1 MKEFEL
7 IASATFGL
15 EAIVKREII
24 ALGYEI
30 TDSRNGR
37 LTYRGDLRAVVRSN
51 LWLRCADRVYIKMGE
66 FKAKTFEELF
76 QAAKA
81 IAWEEWLPVDAH
93 FIVTGSSAWSVLHS
107 VPACQSIIEKAIVTR
122 LSGVYGVERFAKN
135 GPVYTVRFMAQ
146 KDEFVLM
153 IDSSGA
159 GLHDRGY
166 RVKDVPAP
174 IKETMAAAMVSLSFF
189 KPGRFLWDP
198 FCGSGTI
205 AIEAAMMAR
214 NIAPGLTRK
223 FDCSW
228 WKNIPEEIWKEE
240 KAAAYRAIDYDAE
253 FKIVASDIDPRAIR
267 AAKKNA
273 EAAGVDDCI
282 EFRVQDITDIGDGSL
297 SPFSTDIGDG
307 SLSPFPTIS
316 QNVEENRPLYP
327 QNVEENRPLY
337 PPLYPDVDLER
348 GVIIANPPYGKRIG
362 EAELLPGIY
371 GALKGFIKQN
381 PKWSLFL
388 ITSDKDFE
396 KAMGRPADRRRKLYN
411 GDIEVCYY
419 QYYGEK

>member
-1 MKEFEL
+1 MKQIEL

-15 EAIVKREII
+15 EAIVKREILS
-24 ALGYEI
+24 LGYEI

-37 LTYRGDLRAVVRSN
+37 LTYLGDLRAIVRSN
-51 LWLRCADRVYIKMGE
+51 LWLRCADRVYVKMGE
-66 FKAKTFEELF
+66 FTAKTFEELF
-76 QAAKA
+76 QAARS
-81 IAWEEWLPVDAH
+81 IPWEEWLPVNAH
-93 FIVTGSSAWSVLHS
+93 FSVSGSSARSVLHS
-107 VPACQSIIEKAIVTR
+107 VPACQSIVEKAIVTR

-135 GPVYTVRFMAQ
+135 GPVYAVRFMAQ

-153 IDSSGA
+153 IDTSGP

-174 IKETMAAAMVSLSFF
+174 IKETMAAALVSLSFF
-189 KPGRFLWDP
+189 KPGRMLWDP

-228 WKNIPEEIWKEE
+228 WENIPEQIWKEE
-240 KAAAYRAIDYDAE
+240 KAAAYRAIDSNAQ
-253 FKIVASDIDPRAIR
+253 FKIIATDIDSRAIR
-267 AAKKNA
+267 AAKRNA
-273 EAAGVDDCI
+273 EEAGVDDCI
-282 EFRVQDITDIGDGSL
+282 EFAVRDIAEGLPSL
-297 SPFSTDIGDG
+297 DDA
-307 SLSPFPTIS
+307 
-316 QNVEENRPLYP
+316 
-327 QNVEENRPLY
+327 
-337 PPLYPDVDLER
+337 PDVDLER

-371 GALKGFIKQN
+371 GALRCFLKDR
-381 PKWSLFL
+381 PAWSLFL

-411 GDIEVCYY
+411 GDLEVCYY

>member
-15 EAIVKREII
+15 EAIVKREIQ

-37 LTYRGDLRAVVRSN
+37 LTYKGDLRALVRSN
-51 LWLRCADRVYIKMGE
+51 LWLRCADRVYVKMGE
-66 FKAKTFEELF
+66 FTAKTFEELF

-81 IAWEEWLPVDAH
+81 LPWEEWLPVDAH
-93 FIVTGSSAWSVLHS
+93 FSVSGTSARSVLHS

-122 LSGVYGVERFAKN
+122 LSGVYGVEKFAKN
-135 GPVYTVRFMAQ
+135 GPVYAVRFMAQ

-153 IDSSGA
+153 INSSGP

-240 KAAAYRAIDYDAE
+240 KAAAYRAMDMDAR
-253 FKIVASDIDPRAIR
+253 FKILATDIDARAIR

-282 EFRVQDITDIGDGSL
+282 EFEVRDVKDAKPYEILRFAHDDTRFAQDDMSFAQDDIDA
-297 SPFSTDIGDG
+297 
-307 SLSPFPTIS
+307 
-316 QNVEENRPLYP
+316 
-327 QNVEENRPLY
+327 
-337 PPLYPDVDLER
+337 ER
-348 GVIIANPPYGKRIG
+348 GVIIGNPPYGKRIG
-362 EAELLPGIY
+362 EAEAMPGIY
-371 GALKGFIKQN
+371 AALRGFLEEN
-381 PKWSLFL
+381 PAWSLFL

-411 GDIEVCYY
+411 GDLEVCYY

>member
-7 IASATFGL
+7 IATATFGL
-15 EAIVKREII
+15 EAVVKREIE

-37 LTYRGDLRAVVRSN
+37 LTYKGDLRAVVRSN
-51 LWLRCADRVYIKMGE
+51 LWLRCADRVYVKMGE
-66 FKAKTFEELF
+66 FTAKTFEELF

-81 IAWEEWLPVDAH
+81 LPWEEWLPVNAH
-93 FIVTGSSAWSVLHS
+93 FSVTGSSARSVLHS

-135 GPVYTVRFMAQ
+135 GSVYAVRFMAQ

-153 IDSSGA
+153 INTSGP

-189 KPGRFLWDP
+189 KPGRFLIDP

-214 NIAPGLTRK
+214 NIAPGLSRK
-223 FDCSW
+223 FDCTW
-228 WKNIPEEIWKEE
+228 WEQIPPELWKEE
-240 KAAAYRAIDYDAE
+240 KAAAFKAIDYDAQ
-253 FKIVASDIDPRAIR
+253 FKIIASDIDPRAIR

-273 EAAGVDDCI
+273 EEAGVDDCI
-282 EFRVQDITDIGDGSL
+282 EFVVSDVKDLKDLKDLKRTDPG
-297 SPFSTDIGDG
+297 
-307 SLSPFPTIS
+307 
-316 QNVEENRPLYP
+316 
-327 QNVEENRPLY
+327 
-337 PPLYPDVDLER
+337 VDMQR
-348 GVIIANPPYGKRIG
+348 GVMIANPPYGIRIG
-362 EAELLPGIY
+362 EAEQLPGIY
-371 GALKGFIKQN
+371 GALRNFLESRPQ
-381 PKWSLFL
+381 WSLFL
-388 ITSDKDFE
+388 ITADKSFE
-396 KAMGRPADRRRKLYN
+396 EAMGRPADRRRKLYN
-411 GDIEVCYY
+411 GDLEVCYY
-419 QYYGEK
+419 QYYGQK

>member
-24 ALGYEI
+24 SLGYEI

-37 LTYRGDLRAVVRSN
+37 LTYRGDLRAIVRSN
-51 LWLRCADRVYIKMGE
+51 LWLRCADRVYIKMGG
-66 FKAKTFEELF
+66 FTAKTFEQLF

-81 IAWEEWLPVDAH
+81 LPWEEWLPVNAH
-93 FIVTGSSAWSVLHS
+93 FSVTGTSAWSVLHS

-122 LSGVYGVERFAKN
+122 LSGVYGVDRFAKD
-135 GPVYTVRFMAQ
+135 GPVYAVRFMAQ

-153 IDSSGA
+153 INTSGP

-189 KPGRFLWDP
+189 KPGRLLWDP

-228 WKNIPEEIWKEE
+228 WENIPQEIWKEE
-240 KAAAYRAIDYDAE
+240 KAAAYRAMDMDAQ
-253 FKIVASDIDPRAIR
+253 FKIIASDIDPRAIR

-282 EFRVQDITDIGDGSL
+282 EFIVSDIKEASGGRSFRSLAEAETGSC
-297 SPFSTDIGDG
+297 SEPAGQS
-307 SLSPFPTIS
+307 
-316 QNVEENRPLYP
+316 
-327 QNVEENRPLY
+327 
-337 PPLYPDVDLER
+337 VDLER

-371 GALKGFIKQN
+371 GALKSFIGEHPQ
-381 PKWSLFL
+381 WSLFL

-411 GDIEVCYY
+411 GDLEVCYY

>member
-1 MKEFEL
+1 MDDRQFEI
-7 IASATFGL
+7 IATSTFGL
-15 EAIVKREII
+15 EAVVKREIE

-37 LTYRGDLRAVVRSN
+37 LTYKGDLRALVRSN
-51 LWLRCADRVYIKMGE
+51 LWLRCADRVYVKMGE
-66 FKAKTFEELF
+66 FTAKTFDELF
-76 QAAKA
+76 RACEALP
-81 IAWEEWLPVDAH
+81 WEDWLPVNAH
-93 FIVTGSSAWSVLHS
+93 FSVTGSSARSTLHS
-107 VPACQSIIEKAIVTR
+107 VPACQSIIEKAIVKR
-122 LSGVYGVERFAKN
+122 LGGVYGVERFAKN
-135 GPVYTVRFMAQ
+135 GPVYAVRFMAQ

-153 IDSSGA
+153 INSSGA

-189 KPGRFLWDP
+189 KPGRFLADP

-228 WKNIPEEIWKEE
+228 WEQIPEDLWKEE
-240 KAAAYRAIDYDAE
+240 KALAYKAIDQDVP
-253 FKIVASDIDPRAIR
+253 FKILACDIDSRAIR

-282 EFRVQDITDIGDGSL
+282 DFKVCDVKDLGNTADKYVLQNKGPASVQNTNA
-297 SPFSTDIGDG
+297 SP
-307 SLSPFPTIS
+307 
-316 QNVEENRPLYP
+316 V
-327 QNVEENRPLY
+327 
-337 PPLYPDVDLER
+337 VDLDR
-348 GVIIANPPYGKRIG
+348 GVIIANPPYGIRIG

-371 GALKGFIKQN
+371 ESLRGFMAYRPQ
-381 PKWSLFL
+381 WSLFL
-388 ITSDKDFE
+388 ITSDKSFE
-396 KAMGRPADRRRKLYN
+396 EAMGRPADRRRKLYN
-411 GDIEVCYY
+411 GDLEVCYY
-419 QYYGEK
+419 QYYGKK

>member
-1 MKEFEL
+1 MNDRNFEI
-7 IASATFGL
+7 IATSTFGL
-15 EAIVKREII
+15 EAVVKREIE

-37 LTYRGDLRAVVRSN
+37 LTYRGDLRALVRSN
-51 LWLRCADRVYIKMGE
+51 LWLRCADRVYVKMGE
-66 FKAKTFEELF
+66 FTAKTFDELF
-76 QAAKA
+76 RAAEA
-81 IAWEEWLPVDAH
+81 LPWEDWLPVNAH
-93 FIVTGSSAWSVLHS
+93 FSVTGSSARSILHS
-107 VPACQSIIEKAIVTR
+107 VPACQSIIEKAIVKR
-122 LSGVYGVERFAKN
+122 LGGIYGVERFAKN
-135 GPVYTVRFMAQ
+135 GPVYAVRFMAQ

-153 IDSSGA
+153 INSSGP

-189 KPGRFLWDP
+189 KPGRFLVDP

-228 WKNIPEEIWKEE
+228 WEQIPEELWKEE
-240 KAAAYRAIDYDAE
+240 KAAAYKAMDLDAQ
-253 FKIVASDIDPRAIR
+253 FKILACDIDSRAVR

-282 EFRVQDITDIGDGSL
+282 DFKVCDVKDLAKTVEKYVAQNRIGSAAAANATHG
-297 SPFSTDIGDG
+297 TA
-307 SLSPFPTIS
+307 
-316 QNVEENRPLYP
+316 ENGAGQANHCADNGLKD
-327 QNVEENRPLY
+327 NASS
-337 PPLYPDVDLER
+337 VDLDR
-348 GVIIANPPYGKRIG
+348 GVIIANPPYGIRIG

-371 GALKGFIKQN
+371 ESLRGFLAER
-381 PKWSLFL
+381 PAWSLFL
-388 ITSDKDFE
+388 ITSDKSFE
-396 KAMGRPADRRRKLYN
+396 TAMGRPADRRRKLYN
-411 GDIEVCYY
+411 GDLEVCYY
-419 QYYGEK
+419 QYYGKK

>member
-15 EAIVKREII
+15 EAIVKREIQ

-37 LTYRGDLRAVVRSN
+37 LTYKGDLRAVVRSN

-66 FKAKTFEELF
+66 FTAKTFEELF
-76 QAAKA
+76 QAAKGQP
-81 IAWEEWLPVDAH
+81 WEEWLPVDAH
-93 FIVTGSSAWSVLHS
+93 FSVTGTSARSVLHS

-122 LSGVYGVERFAKN
+122 LSGVYGVEKFAKN
-135 GPVYTVRFMAQ
+135 GPVYAVRFMAQ
-146 KDEFVLM
+146 NDEFVLM
-153 IDSSGA
+153 INSSGP

-174 IKETMAAAMVSLSFF
+174 IKETMAAALVSLSFF
-189 KPGRFLWDP
+189 KSGRFLWDP
-198 FCGSGTI
+198 FTGSGTI

-228 WKNIPEEIWKEE
+228 WKNIPEQIWKEE
-240 KAAAYRAIDYDAE
+240 KAAAYRAIDHEAQ
-253 FKIVASDIDPRAIR
+253 FKILATDIDARAIR
-267 AAKKNA
+267 AAKRNA
-273 EAAGVDDCI
+273 EEAGVDDCI
-282 EFRVQDITDIGDGSL
+282 EFEVMDVGGGRRADQLPGEDGAA
-297 SPFSTDIGDG
+297 DAG
-307 SLSPFPTIS
+307 
-316 QNVEENRPLYP
+316 
-327 QNVEENRPLY
+327 
-337 PPLYPDVDLER
+337 VDRKR
-348 GVIIANPPYGKRIG
+348 GVIIGNPPYGKRIG
-362 EAELLPGIY
+362 EAEALPGIY
-371 GALKGFIKQN
+371 AALKAFLSEN
-381 PKWSLFL
+381 PAWSLFL
-388 ITSDKDFE
+388 ITADKDFE

-411 GDIEVCYY
+411 GDLEVCYY

>member
-1 MKEFEL
+1 MNDRNFEI
-7 IASATFGL
+7 IATSTFGL
-15 EAIVKREII
+15 EAVVKREIE

-37 LTYRGDLRAVVRSN
+37 LTYKGDLRALVRSN
-51 LWLRCADRVYIKMGE
+51 LWLRCADRVYVKMGE
-66 FKAKTFEELF
+66 FTAKTFDELF
-76 QAAKA
+76 RAAEA
-81 IAWEEWLPVDAH
+81 LPWEEWLPVNAH
-93 FIVTGSSAWSVLHS
+93 FSVTGNSARSTLHS
-107 VPACQSIIEKAIVTR
+107 VPACQSIIEKAIVKR
-122 LSGVYGVERFAKN
+122 LGGIYGVERFAKN
-135 GPVYTVRFMAQ
+135 GPVYAVRFMAQ

-153 IDSSGA
+153 INSSGP

-189 KPGRFLWDP
+189 KPGRFLADP

-228 WKNIPEEIWKEE
+228 WEQIPEELWKEE
-240 KAAAYRAIDYDAE
+240 KAAAYKAMDLDAQ
-253 FKIVASDIDPRAIR
+253 FKILASDIDSRAVR

-282 EFRVQDITDIGDGSL
+282 DFKVCDVKDLANTVEKYVAQNMDA
-297 SPFSTDIGDG
+297 SPADRTNETVS
-307 SLSPFPTIS
+307 S
-316 QNVEENRPLYP
+316 
-327 QNVEENRPLY
+327 
-337 PPLYPDVDLER
+337 VDLDR
-348 GVIIANPPYGKRIG
+348 GVIIANPPYGIRIG

-371 GALKGFIKQN
+371 ESLRGFLAER
-381 PKWSLFL
+381 PSWSLFL
-388 ITSDKDFE
+388 ITSDKTFE
-396 KAMGRPADRRRKLYN
+396 TAMGRPADRRRKLYN
-411 GDIEVCYY
+411 GDLEVCYY
-419 QYYGEK
+419 QYYGTK

>member
-7 IASATFGL
+7 IATATFGL
-15 EAIVKREII
+15 EAIVKREIE

-37 LTYRGDLRAVVRSN
+37 LTYKGDLRAVVRSN
-51 LWLRCADRVYIKMGE
+51 LWLRCADRVYVKMGD
-66 FKAKTFEELF
+66 FTAKTFEELF

-81 IAWEEWLPVDAH
+81 LPWEEWLPVNAH
-93 FIVTGSSAWSVLHS
+93 FSVTGSSARSVLHS

-135 GPVYTVRFMAQ
+135 GPVYAVRFMAQ

-153 IDSSGA
+153 INTSGP

-166 RVKDVPAP
+166 RIKDVPAP

-189 KPGRFLWDP
+189 KPGRLLLDP

-214 NIAPGLTRK
+214 NIAPGLSRK

-228 WKNIPEEIWKEE
+228 WENIPQELWKEE
-240 KAAAYRAIDYDAE
+240 KAAAFKDINYDAQ
-253 FKIVASDIDPRAIR
+253 FRIIASDIDPRAIR

-273 EAAGVDDCI
+273 EEAGVDDCI
-282 EFRVQDITDIGDGSL
+282 EFLTLDVKDLGTKRR
-297 SPFSTDIGDG
+297 FSDAD
-307 SLSPFPTIS
+307 
-316 QNVEENRPLYP
+316 
-327 QNVEENRPLY
+327 
-337 PPLYPDVDLER
+337 R
-348 GVIIANPPYGKRIG
+348 GVIIANPPYGIRIG
-362 EAELLPGIY
+362 EAEQLPGIY
-371 GALKGFIKQN
+371 AALRTFLESHPHG
-381 PKWSLFL
+381 SLVL
-388 ITSDKDFE
+388 ITADKSFE
-396 KAMGRPADRRRKLYN
+396 EAMGRPADRRRKLYN
-411 GDIEVCYY
+411 GDLEVCYY

>member
-24 ALGYEI
+24 SLGYEI

-37 LTYRGDLRAVVRSN
+37 LTYRGDLRAIVRSN
-51 LWLRCADRVYIKMGE
+51 LWLRCADRVYIKMGG
-66 FKAKTFEELF
+66 FTAKTFEQLF

-81 IAWEEWLPVDAH
+81 LPWEEWLPVNAH
-93 FIVTGSSAWSVLHS
+93 FSVTGTSAWSVLHS

-122 LSGVYGVERFAKN
+122 LSGVYGVERFAKD
-135 GPVYTVRFMAQ
+135 GPVYAVRFMAQ

-153 IDSSGA
+153 INTSGP

-189 KPGRFLWDP
+189 KPGRLLWDP

-228 WKNIPEEIWKEE
+228 WENIPQEIWKEE
-240 KAAAYRAIDYDAE
+240 KAAAYRAMDMDAQ
-253 FKIVASDIDPRAIR
+253 FKIIASDIDPRAIR

-282 EFRVQDITDIGDGSL
+282 EFIVSDIKEASEGRSFRGLTEAETGPCSEPAGQS
-297 SPFSTDIGDG
+297 
-307 SLSPFPTIS
+307 
-316 QNVEENRPLYP
+316 
-327 QNVEENRPLY
+327 
-337 PPLYPDVDLER
+337 VDLER

-371 GALKGFIKQN
+371 GALKSFIGEHPQ
-381 PKWSLFL
+381 WSLFL

-411 GDIEVCYY
+411 GDLEVCYY
-419 QYYGEK
+419 QYYGDK

>member
-7 IASATFGL
+7 IATATFGL
-15 EAIVKREII
+15 EAVVKREIE

-37 LTYRGDLRAVVRSN
+37 LTYKGDLRAVVRSN
-51 LWLRCADRVYIKMGE
+51 LWLRCADRVYVKMGE
-66 FKAKTFEELF
+66 FTAKTFEELF

-81 IAWEEWLPVDAH
+81 LPWEEWLPVNAH
-93 FIVTGSSAWSVLHS
+93 FSVTGSSARSVLHS

-135 GPVYTVRFMAQ
+135 GPVYAVRFMAQ

-153 IDSSGA
+153 INTSGP

-189 KPGRFLWDP
+189 KPGRFLIDP

-214 NIAPGLTRK
+214 NIAPGLSRK
-223 FDCSW
+223 YDCTW
-228 WKNIPEEIWKEE
+228 WEQIPPELWKEE
-240 KAAAYRAIDYDAE
+240 KAAAFKAIDYDAQ
-253 FKIVASDIDPRAIR
+253 FKIIASDIDPRAIR

-273 EAAGVDDCI
+273 EEAGVDDCI
-282 EFRVQDITDIGDGSL
+282 EFVVSDVKDLKDLKATVPDAE
-297 SPFSTDIGDG
+297 
-307 SLSPFPTIS
+307 IS
-316 QNVEENRPLYP
+316 G
-327 QNVEENRPLY
+327 
-337 PPLYPDVDLER
+337 VDMQR
-348 GVIIANPPYGKRIG
+348 GVMIANPPYGIRIG
-362 EAELLPGIY
+362 EAEQLPGIY
-371 GALKGFIKQN
+371 GALRNFLESRPQ
-381 PKWSLFL
+381 WSLFL
-388 ITSDKDFE
+388 ITADKSFE
-396 KAMGRPADRRRKLYN
+396 EAMGRPADRRRKLYN
-411 GDIEVCYY
+411 GDLEVCYY
-419 QYYGEK
+419 QYYGQK

>member
-15 EAIVKREII
+15 EAIVKREIT

-37 LTYRGDLRAVVRSN
+37 LTYRGDLRALVRSN
-51 LWLRCADRVYIKMGE
+51 LWLRCADRVYVKMGE
-66 FKAKTFEELF
+66 FSAKTFEELF

-81 IAWEEWLPVDAH
+81 LPWEEWLPVDAH
-93 FIVTGSSAWSVLHS
+93 FSVTGTSARSVLHS

-122 LSGVYGVERFAKN
+122 LSGVYGVEKFAKN
-135 GPVYTVRFMAQ
+135 GPVYAVRFMAQ
-146 KDEFVLM
+146 SDEFVLM
-153 IDSSGA
+153 INSSGP

-174 IKETMAAAMVSLSFF
+174 IKETMAAALVSLSFF
-189 KPGRFLWDP
+189 KPGKSLWDP
-198 FCGSGTI
+198 FTGSGTI

-228 WKNIPEEIWKEE
+228 WKNIPEELWKEE
-240 KAAAYRAIDYDAE
+240 RAAAYKAIDMDAQ
-253 FKIVASDIDPRAIR
+253 FKILATDIDARAIR
-267 AAKKNA
+267 SAKKNA

-282 EFRVQDITDIGDGSL
+282 EFAVRDVAQGV
-297 SPFSTDIGDG
+297 P
-307 SLSPFPTIS
+307 
-316 QNVEENRPLYP
+316 EELLKAEAPAAESAE
-327 QNVEENRPLY
+327 V
-337 PPLYPDVDLER
+337 VDMRR
-348 GVIIANPPYGKRIG
+348 GVIIGNPPYGKRIG
-362 EAELLPGIY
+362 EAEQLPGIY
-371 GALKGFIKQN
+371 AALKGFLQEN
-381 PKWSLFL
+381 PTWSLFL
-388 ITSDKDFE
+388 ITSDKEFE

-411 GDIEVCYY
+411 GDLEVCYY

>member
-15 EAIVKREII
+15 EAIVKREIQ

-37 LTYRGDLRAVVRSN
+37 LTYRGDLRAIVRSN
-51 LWLRCADRVYIKMGE
+51 LWLRCADRVYVKMGG
-66 FKAKTFEELF
+66 FTAKTFEELF

-81 IAWEEWLPVDAH
+81 LPWEEWLPVNAH
-93 FIVTGSSAWSVLHS
+93 FSVTGTSAWSKLHS

-122 LSGVYGVERFAKN
+122 LSGVYGVDRFAKD
-135 GPVYTVRFMAQ
+135 GPVYAVRFMAQ

-153 IDSSGA
+153 INTSGP

-189 KPGRFLWDP
+189 KPGRLLWDP

-214 NIAPGLTRK
+214 NIAPGLTRR

-228 WKNIPEEIWKEE
+228 WENIPQEIWKEE
-240 KAAAYRAIDYDAE
+240 KAAAYRAMDMDAE
-253 FKIVASDIDPRAIR
+253 FKILASDIDPRAIR

-282 EFRVQDITDIGDGSL
+282 EFIVSDIKEASEGRSFRCLLEDETGS
-297 SPFSTDIGDG
+297 G
-307 SLSPFPTIS
+307 SEPAGQS
-316 QNVEENRPLYP
+316 
-327 QNVEENRPLY
+327 
-337 PPLYPDVDLER
+337 VDLER

-371 GALKGFIKQN
+371 GALKSFIGEHPQ
-381 PKWSLFL
+381 WSLFL

-411 GDIEVCYY
+411 GDLEVCYY